1 MIGKQHFTLLYDRAR
16 RKAMNFGN
24 IVSGW
29 SRTGLRPFNQNR
41 VLKEI
46 QKLQILK
53 YYSSLMYFY
62 QSMTLKLQ
70 RPPKFWHLCV
80 KVLR

>member
-16 RKAMNFGN
+16 RKVMNFGN

-46 QKLQILK
+46 QKLQIVK
-53 YYSSLMYFY
+53 YYSPLA
-62 QSMTLKLQ
+62 
-70 RPPKFWHLCV
+70 V
-80 KVLR
+80 DG